1 MLLQNPKHLLNSL
14 KAVKPSPAEAFK
26 WDRAFSL
33 TIWWHCAHKRMIFFE
48 TEFRKP
54 FNVQSQH
61 EMTSCH
67 SILRSWAR
75 FPSTPSL
82 NPVLTQTFSVPF
94 AAPAGE
100 ASSLQTQGTLPWTA
114 PNSRRVPTPSGVV
127 SQLAKVFFWWHWGL
141 RSFGI
146 AH

>member
-1 MLLQNPKHLLNSL
+1 MLLQNPKHLLSSL
-14 KAVKPSPAEAFK
+14 KAAKPSPDEACK

-33 TIWWHCAHKRMIFFE
+33 TIWWHCAHKCMIFE

-61 EMTSCH
+61 EITSCH
-67 SILRSWAR
+67 SVLVSWAH
-75 FPSTPSL
+75 FPSTLNL
-82 NPVLTQTFSVPF
+82 NPVLMQTLSVPF

-100 ASSLQTQGTLPWTA
+100 ASSGEIQGTLPGL
-114 PNSRRVPTPSGVV
+114 PPIPGGFQPSQEWFH
-127 SQLAKVFFWWHWGL
+127 SLPVFFSWHWGL